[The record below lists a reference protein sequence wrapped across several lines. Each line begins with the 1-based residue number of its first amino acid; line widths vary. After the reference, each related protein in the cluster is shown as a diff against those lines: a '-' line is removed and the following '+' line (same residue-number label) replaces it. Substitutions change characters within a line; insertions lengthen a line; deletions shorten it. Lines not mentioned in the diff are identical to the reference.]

1 MTITQSVKTMQEQN
15 EVFRAMEP
23 NIYKRVALMAADI
36 KQATQNKQQRWQQKR
51 KGTQPNASKWYH
63 R

>member
-1 MTITQSVKTMQEQN
+1 MQEQN

>member
-15 EVFRAMEP
+15 KIFEEMEP

-36 KQATQNKQQRWQQKR
+36 KQTIKERQQKQR
-51 KGTQPNASKWYH
+51 RRESQLYVSKWNH
-63 R
+63 H

>member
-1 MTITQSVKTMQEQN
+1 LTITQSVKTMQEQN